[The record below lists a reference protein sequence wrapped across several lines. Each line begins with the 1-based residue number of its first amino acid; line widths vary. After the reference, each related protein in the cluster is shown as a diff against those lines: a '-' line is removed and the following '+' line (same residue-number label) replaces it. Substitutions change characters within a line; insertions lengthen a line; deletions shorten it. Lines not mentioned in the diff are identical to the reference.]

1 MNDFES
7 DLKHL
12 PEPALPERLARRI
25 TARLAE
31 QSASGVRDSPCGVPD
46 INRDRFAWAVTLM
59 GVTLG
64 LGAQA
69 YRLVVGEATLDLTSL
84 RISLGMD
91 GVLEMPPASPAV
103 AVLVVGIL
111 LYLAGLHA
119 LLRSKQGR

>member
-1 MNDFES
+1 MS
-7 DLKHL
+7 HS
-12 PEPALPERLARRI
+12 I

-31 QSASGVRDSPCGVPD
+31 QRASGVRDSPFGVPE
-46 INRDRFAWAVTLM
+46 INRDRFAWAVALM